1 MNALFI
7 PGPICE
13 TLQYFPLCDLILMS
27 ASRPITRGEGGSI
40 AVTSSAASAT
50 AISGGRASG
59 GGPRRLMNRIFSLLH
74 SSAIML
80 VFVLSVLTLHGVHA
94 ACNVPGICPTDPAIE
109 NQIVDAHN
117 AFRRAVQ
124 PSAANMLK
132 MIWSNDVAAL
142 SQAWLDHCMLK
153 HGPPSSRMLNGYE
166 LGENLFYSTSA
177 LDWATVIT
185 AWHNEVQH
193 YTYPNGSGNG
203 ESVGHYTQVV
213 WNSSWQVGCGM
224 TKCGSKYFYG
234 CQYYRAGNYV
244 GWPPYKEGTAC
255 DSCPNNC
262 EDKLCTN
269 PCQYIN
275 RYLNCPA
282 LKKEAGC
289 GNHWV
294 NLWCLAECKCPNE
307 IIPVYRKK

>member
-1 MNALFI
+1 MCTFA
-7 PGPICE
+7 
-13 TLQYFPLCDLILMS
+13 
-27 ASRPITRGEGGSI
+27 
-40 AVTSSAASAT
+40 
-50 AISGGRASG
+50 
-59 GGPRRLMNRIFSLLH
+59 
-74 SSAIML
+74 
-80 VFVLSVLTLHGVHA
+80 
-94 ACNVPGICPTDPAIE
+94 GICPTDPAIE

-193 YTYPNGSGNG
+193 YTYPNGSRNG

-213 WNSSWQVGCGM
+213 WNSSWQVGCGI

-275 RYLNCPA
+275 RFLNCPA

>member
-1 MNALFI
+1 MLSFRVYLFI
-7 PGPICE
+7 EELVENQQNTARNHRAALKHPYAMKTFCCQERPSSINIFQIQCSHGIFFTPN
-13 TLQYFPLCDLILMS
+13 CDSQSYYAL
-27 ASRPITRGEGGSI
+27 
-40 AVTSSAASAT
+40 
-50 AISGGRASG
+50 
-59 GGPRRLMNRIFSLLH
+59 
-74 SSAIML
+74 
-80 VFVLSVLTLHGVHA
+80 
-94 ACNVPGICPTDPAIE
+94 GICPTDPAIE

-185 AWHNEVQH
+185 AWHNEVHH
-193 YTYPNGSGNG
+193 YTYPNGSENG

-224 TKCGSKYFYG
+224 TKCGSTYFYG

-275 RYLNCPA
+275 RFLNCPA

-294 NLWCLAECKCPNE
+294 NLWCPAECKCPNE